1 MKNGHGLGSCPFNVH
16 DVNITGRGKV
26 MFPSIYFVR
35 HAQANGQERYAGLTK
50 KGHED
55 ALALANYFH
64 DKNISR
70 IVSSPYSRA
79 VSTINPAAEML
90 TLPIEKDERLRERCL
105 SPTPMK
111 GWLTHLEK
119 SFKNDSYKLQGGE
132 SSLEAQSRILSVVD
146 SIKENTIIVSHGNLL
161 ALCFQS
167 IRPIDG
173 FELWKQMKNPDVYH
187 LHLGSSTLKKL
198 DWKS

>member
-1 MKNGHGLGSCPFNVH
+1 
-16 DVNITGRGKV
+16 

-55 ALALANYFH
+55 AHALANYFH

-90 TLPIEKDERLRERCL
+90 TLPIEKDERLIERCL
-105 SPTPMK
+105 SPDPMK
-111 GWLTHLEK
+111 NWLIHLEK

-161 ALCFQS
+161 ALYIQS
-167 IRPIDG
+167 IVFIDG
-173 FELWKQMKNPDVYH
+173 FKLWKQMKNPDVYH